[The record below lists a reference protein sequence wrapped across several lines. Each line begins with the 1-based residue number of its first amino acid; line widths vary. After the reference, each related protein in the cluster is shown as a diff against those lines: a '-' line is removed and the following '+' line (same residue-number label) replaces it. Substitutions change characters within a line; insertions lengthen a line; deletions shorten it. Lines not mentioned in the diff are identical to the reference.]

1 MANDRNDAAGYLGWF
16 FLGGVIGAAA
26 ALLLAPKAGRE
37 TRELLAERSG
47 EVARKAQELANEA
60 QGRAGEWLDKSRE
73 LFEEQTQRLMSAFE
87 AGKDAMREEIR
98 KGATPPRG

>member
-37 TRELLAERSG
+37 TRELIAERG
-47 EVARKAQELANEA
+47 GDVARKAQELANEA

-98 KGATPPRG
+98 KGNTPPRV

>member
-1 MANDRNDAAGYLGWF
+1 MANDRNDTAGYLGWF

-37 TRELLAERSG
+37 TRELIAERG
-47 EVARKAQELANEA
+47 GDVARKAQELANEA

-73 LFEEQTQRLMSAFE
+73 LFEEQTQRLMGAFE

-98 KGATPPRG
+98 KGTPPPRV